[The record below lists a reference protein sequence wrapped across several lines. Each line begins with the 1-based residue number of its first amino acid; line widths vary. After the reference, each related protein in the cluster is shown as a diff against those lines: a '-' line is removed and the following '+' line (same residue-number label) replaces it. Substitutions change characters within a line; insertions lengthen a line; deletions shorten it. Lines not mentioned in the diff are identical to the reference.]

1 MGAQKQVVHFQAKK
15 GFSKAQSN
23 EQQRK
28 WTEKA
33 WKKANENGRIDRTR
47 TRLNFEVVRGGKVQ
61 AVDQSKSIPELF
73 QENIRARGIKDPNE
87 KCPHDPKYRTVADFI
102 ISGSH
107 DTLCRMAFGSQE
119 IDYGKDADNGGVERR
134 PEIEQWAKDM
144 YDVLAD
150 RFGEENILSFIV
162 HLDERSPHIHADVIP
177 VKDGRIS
184 FKEVFCGSD
193 KYEYAQRT
201 RALHDAFAEVN
212 RKWGLE
218 RGDSVNETHRKHQS
232 TEDYRR
238 ELSNECSTLER
249 ELESKAARL
258 SNLKSQIHI
267 AEIRKKSL
275 TTMVSNL
282 EAARERIEDEID
294 GIRTSLTDDG
304 MATVQRRALMR
315 KEVSLQKKL
324 EEILWKLADKRGKL
338 DAAEKKLA
346 DLKEELSHSE
356 ERREELEQE
365 IRSAS
370 AKVSELTMNKVG
382 TEALWTVL
390 SDFQQLK
397 LSLPPDT
404 FDGFD
409 DSLLQDMSRRGMK
422 IVTCAA
428 LLSLEMVDQA
438 TTFAENCGGGGGHSS
453 GDWGR
458 DPQEDDR
465 HWLRRCLERSRQM
478 LAPGGRKIRR

>member
-23 EQQRK
+23 EQQRR

-47 TRLNFEVVRGGKVQ
+47 TALNFEVVRGGKVQ
-61 AVDQSKSIPELF
+61 AVDQSKSIPEIF
-73 QENIRARGIKDPNE
+73 QESIRGRGIKDLNE
-87 KCPHDPKYRTVADFI
+87 KCPHDPKYRTVVDFI

-119 IDYGKDADNGGVERR
+119 IDYEKNADNSSIERR
-134 PEIEQWAKDM
+134 PEIEQWAKEM

-162 HLDERSPHIHADVIP
+162 HLDERSPHIHADIIP

-184 FKEVFCGSD
+184 FKEVFCGCD
-193 KYEYAQRT
+193 KYEYGQRT

-212 RKWGLE
+212 GKWGLQ
-218 RGDSVNETHRKHQS
+218 RGDSVNETHRKHLS

-238 ELSNECSTLER
+238 ELSSQCSTLER
-249 ELESKAARL
+249 EVESKTARL
-258 SNLKSQIHI
+258 YSLKSQIHI

-275 TTMVSNL
+275 TTMVTNL

-294 GIRTSLTDDG
+294 DIRTSLTDDG
-304 MATVQRRALMR
+304 MAILQRQALMK

-324 EEILWKLADKRGKL
+324 EDILWKLSDKRGKL
-338 DAAEKKLA
+338 VAAEKKLTE
-346 DLKEELSHSE
+346 LKEELSRSE
-356 ERREELEQE
+356 ERRGELEQE

-370 AKVSELTMNKVG
+370 AQVSEITMNKVG
-382 TEALWTVL
+382 AEALWTVL
-390 SDFQQLK
+390 SDFQKLK
-397 LSLPPDT
+397 VSLPPDT
-404 FDGFD
+404 FEGID

-422 IVTCAA
+422 IITCAA
-428 LLSLEMVDQA
+428 LLSMEMVDQA
-438 TTFAENCGGGGGHSS
+438 TTFAENCGGGGGHSG

-458 DPQEDDR
+458 DPEEDDR
-465 HWLRRCLERSRQM
+465 QWLRRCLARSREM
-478 LAPGGRKIRR
+478 LAPTGRKLKR

>member
-73 QENIRARGIKDPNE
+73 LENIRARGIKDPNE

-107 DTLCRMAFGSQE
+107 DTLCRMAFGSQG
-119 IDYGKDADNGGVERR
+119 IDYGKDADNGGVERH

-144 YDVLAD
+144 YDVLAE

-162 HLDERSPHIHADVIP
+162 HLDERSPHIHADLIP
-177 VKDGRIS
+177 IKDGRIS

-193 KYEYAQRT
+193 KYEYAERT

-282 EAARERIEDEID
+282 EAARERIEDEIN

-304 MATVQRRALMR
+304 MATVQRRALMK

-338 DAAEKKLA
+338 VAAEKKHPMKHLA
-346 DLKEELSHSE
+346 VRWLGHAGRKQLRPWYFLFLAFLMWAPLNGVGIPLDNYVLGLRMDHLLHASVFIPCTLFLYDLYRQGCKWAEW
-356 ERREELEQE
+356 
-365 IRSAS
+365 AT
-370 AKVSELTMNKVG
+370 AVAVG
-382 TEALWTVL
+382 VFTEMVQWL
-390 SDFQQLK
+390 
-397 LSLPPDT
+397 LPYR
-404 FDGFD
+404 GFD
-409 DSLLQDMSRRGMK
+409 INDMIANFLGVSLGWLAILFVKHKTIKKKK
-422 IVTCAA
+422 ICT
-428 LLSLEMVDQA
+428 Q
-438 TTFAENCGGGGGHSS
+438 
-453 GDWGR
+453 
-458 DPQEDDR
+458 
-465 HWLRRCLERSRQM
+465 
-478 LAPGGRKIRR
+478 